1 MKEIRNKQGVQ
12 FQFSYGDYITK
23 TLIDDELGKSDF

>member
-23 TLIDDELGKSDF
+23 TLIGSQLMMN